1 MILGQCSNVVIH
13 GISGAVLTS
22 SSAAPASSTTGLVLG
37 LSNTFLAGIGWSGPR
52 SMFDGW
58 ESWELFLWGRL
69 DPKVF
74 GFTSHMSDHQ
84 KTSLG
89 SWFFHVFL
97 MFLFGPHHRL
107 WSLTTTSLAAVQLA
121 VRLAVLPVVLPVA
134 VAAGRHRPV
143 AAGTLVDMWWFIT
156 IITWFTRRVERH
168 LRAVVQHEG

>member
-1 MILGQCSNVVIH
+1 
-13 GISGAVLTS
+13 
-22 SSAAPASSTTGLVLG
+22 
-37 LSNTFLAGIGWSGPR
+37 
-52 SMFDGW
+52 
-58 ESWELFLWGRL
+58 
-69 DPKVF
+69 
-74 GFTSHMSDHQ
+74 
-84 KTSLG
+84 
-89 SWFFHVFL
+89 

-168 LRAVVQHEG
+168 LRAVVRHEG